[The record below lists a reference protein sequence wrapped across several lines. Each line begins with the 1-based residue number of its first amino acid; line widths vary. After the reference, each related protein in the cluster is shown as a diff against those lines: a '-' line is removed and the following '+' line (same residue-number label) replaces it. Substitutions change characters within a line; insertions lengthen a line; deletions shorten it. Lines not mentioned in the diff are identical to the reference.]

1 MPDEPMIRAIAVPPE
16 LLSSMSGS
24 MADAVTVMRSID
36 AKLDGLAKAQEAERV
51 RIEPAL
57 QAHADHLHRLAEAD
71 AEVTVDARSAAKRA
85 EIAAAEAAAQA
96 AAQRQQEATRR
107 AEERAEARAMWVKI
121 ALGIASLIVT
131 ALAGA
136 GATLALGGSP

>member
-1 MPDEPMIRAIAVPPE
+1 MADDPMTPAPTVHAIAVPPQ
-16 LLSSMSGS
+16 LLASMSGS

-57 QAHADHLHRLAEAD
+57 QAHADHLRRLAEAD

-85 EIAAAEAAAQA
+85 EIAAAEAKAQA
-96 AAQRQQEATRR
+96 EAQRIKEA
-107 AEERAEARAMWVKI
+107 AETRAMWVKI
-121 ALGIASLIVT
+121 AIGIASLIVT
-131 ALAGA
+131 ALAGGA